1 MRYANRPISCTL
13 AGKPQ
18 QAPLGLYV
26 PRRNIEAVPTPSGS
40 PGVRL
45 PKNALARLN
54 IGQSFAEY
62 DPAILDPYVYV
73 QTPAINAAIN
83 PESGKY
89 FFIGR
94 RGTGKTALRTYCK
107 AQSRH
112 VKVIVPEIFSPFSTV
127 FNLDLLSSSRK
138 GPFRSLVSVLKRT
151 LIDELLILWHESHSY
166 SELPEDLVAE
176 LAGPCRDDFDER
188 TLKYIANVARM
199 VKLGDDSSIAAINQP
214 TKSLMSLC
222 KDIAEKELTI
232 LS

>member
-1 MRYANRPISCTL
+1 MASTL
-13 AGKPQ
+13 TV
-18 QAPLGLYV
+18 GLDV
-26 PRRNIEAVPTPSGS
+26 PRRRTEAVPTPPEPPS
-40 PGVRL
+40 VRL
-45 PKNALARLN
+45 PKNALTRLN

-73 QTPAINAAIN
+73 QTPAIRAALN

-94 RGTGKTALRTYCK
+94 RGTGKTALRTYC
-107 AQSRH
+107 QSKGGH
-112 VKVIVPEIFSPFSTV
+112 VSVIVPEIFSPFSTV

-166 SELPEDLVAE
+166 SDLPEELIAE

-188 TLKYIANVARM
+188 ALKYIANVARM

-214 TKSLMSLC
+214 TKSLTSLC
-222 KDIAEKELTI
+222 KNIGGERADYTLKII
-232 LS
+232 